1 MGIKEKSNQNKIK
14 KNTYT
19 FDIIKIKKKQ
29 SSLKYIVK
37 KMKMQTKDW
46 ESTDLDLSIYL
57 PISVKELLN
66 EIYKEVIQ
74 LNNLKQIHRFF

>member
-1 MGIKEKSNQNKIK
+1 M
-14 KNTYT
+14 
-19 FDIIKIKKKQ
+19 
-29 SSLKYIVK
+29 KYIVK